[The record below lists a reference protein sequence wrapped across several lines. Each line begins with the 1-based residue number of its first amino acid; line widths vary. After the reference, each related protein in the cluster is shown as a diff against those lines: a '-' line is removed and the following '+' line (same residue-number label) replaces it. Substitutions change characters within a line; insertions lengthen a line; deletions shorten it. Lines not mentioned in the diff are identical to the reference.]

1 MTHKS
6 LAAAA
11 VTVLLAIA
19 GCSPR
24 DENTARQLQRVGTAH
39 QHAETNCRD
48 YQTPRCRRSITHYQH
63 VLVSAYHH
71 LDPKAQRTIRH
82 AYRVDRAA
90 VRQAVKAIDA
100 RDLLGWLDALRQD
113 ARAGALLNA
122 AQLR

>member
-11 VTVLLAIA
+11 ATLALAVA
-19 GCSPR
+19 GCSPA
-24 DENTARQLQRVGTAH
+24 DENTARQLQRVGRAH

-48 YQTPRCRRSITHYQH
+48 YQAPGCRRSIIRYQH
-63 VLVSAYHH
+63 VLTSAYHH
-71 LDPKAQRTIRH
+71 LDPKAQRTFRH

-90 VRQAVKAIDA
+90 VQQAVQAIDA

-122 AQLR
+122 AQLG